1 MSFLKSESPKSR
13 QIKSGQVVNS
23 VYLACSLII
32 KEALQNETF
41 KMSLPSMI
49 TLIEDPKDGI
59 EWDFP
64 DGPVVD
70 SSLPLQSLEV

>member
-1 MSFLKSESPKSR
+1 MSFLKFESPKSR

-41 KMSLPSMI
+41 KRSLPSMI
-49 TLIEDPKDGI
+49 TLIEDLKDGI

-70 SSLPLQSLEV
+70 SSLALQSLEV

>member
-1 MSFLKSESPKSR
+1 
-13 QIKSGQVVNS
+13 
-23 VYLACSLII
+23 
-32 KEALQNETF
+32 
-41 KMSLPSMI
+41 MSLPSMI